1 MMDVIAA
8 GRRELAEVLGGLSPD
23 QWQAPS
29 LCTGWTIAHVAAHMT
44 MPFRISGE
52 EFMQGVA
59 QAGGDFTAF
68 SDAVASRD
76 SQLPQAELVTA
87 LRDNINTPWSPPGGG
102 LAGALSHD
110 VIHGLDIIWPL
121 DIKNP
126 IPDQAMISVL
136 DMLAGQGGQNMFGL
150 TLDGIRFQASDPGWS
165 SGTGEPLTG
174 QGRDLVP
181 LLAGRAIPHDMFG
194 GAGVQRL
201 AAANR

>member
-8 GRRELAEVLGGLSPD
+8 ERRELAEALGSLSPG

-29 LCTGWTIAHVAAHMT
+29 LCTGWTVAHVAAHMT
-44 MPFRISGE
+44 MPFRISGD
-52 EFMQGVA
+52 EFMRGLQ
-59 QAGGDFTAF
+59 QAGGDFTRF
-68 SDAVASRD
+68 SDALASRD
-76 SQLPQAELVTA
+76 SQLPQAELVAA
-87 LRDNINTPWSPPGGG
+87 LRANAGNPWSPPGGG

-126 IPDQAMISVL
+126 LPDQAIIGVL
-136 DMLAGQGGQNMFGL
+136 DMLAGQGGQNVFGL
-150 TLDGIRFQASDPGWS
+150 TLDGIQFRASDLGWS
-165 SGTGEPLTG
+165 AGSGEPLTG

-181 LLAGRAIPHDMFG
+181 LLAGRAIPHDLFG

>member
-8 GRRELAEVLGGLSPD
+8 ERRELAEVLGSLSPD

-87 LRDNINTPWSPPGGG
+87 LRDNVDTPWSPPGGG

-136 DMLAGQGGQNMFGL
+136 DMLAGQGGQNVFGL
-150 TLDGIRFQASDPGWS
+150 TLDGIQFQASDLGWS
-165 SGTGEPLTG
+165 AGTGEPFTG